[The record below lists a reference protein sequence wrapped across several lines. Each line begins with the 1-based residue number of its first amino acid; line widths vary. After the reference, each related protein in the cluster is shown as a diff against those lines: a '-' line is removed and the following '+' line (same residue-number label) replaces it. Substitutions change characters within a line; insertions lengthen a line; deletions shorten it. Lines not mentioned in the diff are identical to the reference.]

1 MEIGHINVYGIKAI
15 KVGEKAVWRKIRD
28 RWVKYVGEET
38 KGGKSE
44 LEMHEYLN
52 GMYYATKPQ
61 SNNTKEFKILHKYD
75 IGIHGDTIHIK
86 RKIE

>member
-28 RWVKYVGEET
+28 RWVKYVGEEA

-44 LEMHEYLN
+44 LEMHDYLK
-52 GMYYATKPQ
+52 GMYISMKPQ
-61 SNNTKEFKILHKYD
+61 PVNAKEFKILHRYE
-75 IGIHGDTIHIK
+75 IGIHGDTIHVK
-86 RKIE
+86 RNE